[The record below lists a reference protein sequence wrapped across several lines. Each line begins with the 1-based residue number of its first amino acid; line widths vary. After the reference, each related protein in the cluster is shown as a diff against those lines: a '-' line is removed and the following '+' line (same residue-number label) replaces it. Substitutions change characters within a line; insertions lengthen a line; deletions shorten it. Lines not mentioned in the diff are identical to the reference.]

1 MASAQI
7 EKSRV
12 GGDIERFLFKSKM
25 FSVRQIHEGSFHGCV
40 RSSAHIAAEQ
50 ITNIIRKKCAPK
62 LVLEV
67 VGPAA
72 RHRLIRNLKFGA
84 ISLGAEA
91 RICER
96 AQAIFS
102 L

>member
-1 MASAQI
+1 
-7 EKSRV
+7 
-12 GGDIERFLFKSKM
+12 
-25 FSVRQIHEGSFHGCV
+25 
-40 RSSAHIAAEQ
+40 
-50 ITNIIRKKCAPK
+50 
-62 LVLEV
+62 LEV

-96 AQAIFS
+96 AQAIFLYKS
-102 L
+102 HGRLTRKRESHYRWITRDYLDVS